1 MKPRVRSDRHPA
13 CRSRRHLCRP
23 ARNETPVMTSH
34 LQSKHPAG
42 SRVLRQAGKPAATAR
57 AATAVTSLCSRTR
70 VDRDGLFQFGL
81 RFDFPFRLR
90 KAIQPDLRSRLG
102 AWSAAVLGRSTV
114 IRGRSAAVLGRRN
127 SPQPKVWGLSCAVP
141 SSTLLRPGTGAL
153 RAIRLPQP
161 RQLPKGALGR
171 RFRLPVAIH
180 GCQLTSLP

>member
-114 IRGRSAAVLGRRN
+114 IRGRRAAPDKTSHPPRWGFLRPRAPTHVWGAGGGAHSAQSGYRSPGNSPKGLSAAGSGCRW
-127 SPQPKVWGLSCAVP
+127 Q
-141 SSTLLRPGTGAL
+141 STA
-153 RAIRLPQP
+153 AN
-161 RQLPKGALGR
+161 
-171 RFRLPVAIH
+171 
-180 GCQLTSLP
+180 

>member
-114 IRGRSAAVLGRRN
+114 IRGRSAAVLGRSN
-127 SPQPKVWGLSCAVP
+127 TTQPKVGGRWGGGACAPV
-141 SSTLLRPGTGAL
+141 LGPGAGARRGL
-153 RAIRLPQP
+153 RLPQP